1 MRYLG
6 LSLKKGKMSETNWIL
21 VIEKVE
27 RRLEGWQAKL
37 LSMSGR
43 FVLRRSVLVAI
54 PIFQLSMYKMSIG
67 VGKTLDGLMRRFM
80 WKGCGSRQCRGQALV
95 SLASVCRLIQT
106 GGLGI
111 LDLQKMN
118 TALLAKW
125 VARFMS
131 SQEDLVM
138 QVLKE
143 SYV

>member
-27 RRLEGWQAKL
+27 RRLEGWQATL

-43 FVLRRSVLVAI
+43 LVLRQSVLVAI

-67 VGKTLDGLMRRFM
+67 VGKRLDGLMRRFM
-80 WKGCGSRQCRGQALV
+80 WKGCGSGQCRGHALV

-143 SYV
+143 SYA